1 MRRTSPLRHVFIIM
15 LTCCAVTGLHA
26 AVGDGF
32 WHTDGNQI
40 KDAAGNVV
48 RFSGVNWHGMDSEN
62 LIPHGLWGQANP
74 ANVHTIE
81 DHLDQMK
88 ATGFTL
94 IRLAFSSEIFIPGQ
108 QPKQT
113 AIDPTKN
120 ASLLNKTCL
129 EILDHLVASA
139 GARGIRIILDY
150 HRLVGGGASEGGLW
164 YDGSHPESQ
173 WIANWKVLAARY
185 KNDPTVVGVDLF
197 NEVHGPV
204 TWKGD
209 NVDVANNWRWAAKRC
224 ANEILAVHPDLL
236 ICVQG
241 LHAYN
246 GEGGWWGAVHLG
258 LKDFPL
264 TVNVANRL
272 VYEIHD
278 YGPVVW
284 DQPFHQTSAGF
295 PASLPAHWDNQW
307 GFVHNDGI
315 GPIWVGEWGS
325 FLDQGKID
333 ALGSGF
339 HDRGVREITGWFPT
353 LRDYIASKHLSWT
366 WWCWTPESHDTGGIL
381 NDDYSV
387 NTAKAAL
394 LNSVKY
400 PAFAASGPGV
410 VTPPTNHA
418 PSASINGTPA
428 NGTPPLAV
436 SFNASGSSDPN
447 GDALTYAWS
456 YGDGG
461 SGSGLSVS
469 HTYTT
474 TGTFTATVTV
484 NDGHSHTANATKTI
498 TVTSSGGGSGGGGPV
513 VGSGTGLRGT
523 YYNNDDFTGADVE
536 RVDATIDF
544 NWGESAPI
552 SGIGAESFSVR
563 WRGKVQAQ
571 YSETYTFSTITD
583 DGVRLWVNGVKLID
597 DWTSHAPQ
605 TASGTIALTAGQQY
619 EIVMEYF
626 DGALG
631 ATAQLKWSS
640 TSTPAAVIPAS
651 QLVPAAA
658 SSGSGSSGGSSQPKE
673 ETSGKCG
680 IGGSI
685 AALLLAVFLSLRLT
699 RRAWE

>member
-1 MRRTSPLRHVFIIM
+1 
-15 LTCCAVTGLHA
+15 
-26 AVGDGF
+26 
-32 WHTDGNQI
+32 
-40 KDAAGNVV
+40 
-48 RFSGVNWHGMDSEN
+48 
-62 LIPHGLWGQANP
+62 
-74 ANVHTIE
+74 
-81 DHLDQMK
+81 
-88 ATGFTL
+88 
-94 IRLAFSSEIFIPGQ
+94 
-108 QPKQT
+108 
-113 AIDPTKN
+113 
-120 ASLLNKTCL
+120 
-129 EILDHLVASA
+129 
-139 GARGIRIILDY
+139 
-150 HRLVGGGASEGGLW
+150 
-164 YDGSHPESQ
+164 
-173 WIANWKVLAARY
+173 
-185 KNDPTVVGVDLF
+185 
-197 NEVHGPV
+197 
-204 TWKGD
+204 
-209 NVDVANNWRWAAKRC
+209 
-224 ANEILAVHPDLL
+224 
-236 ICVQG
+236 
-241 LHAYN
+241 
-246 GEGGWWGAVHLG
+246 
-258 LKDFPL
+258 
-264 TVNVANRL
+264 
-272 VYEIHD
+272 
-278 YGPVVW
+278 
-284 DQPFHQTSAGF
+284 
-295 PASLPAHWDNQW
+295 
-307 GFVHNDGI
+307 
-315 GPIWVGEWGS
+315 
-325 FLDQGKID
+325 
-333 ALGSGF
+333 
-339 HDRGVREITGWFPT
+339 
-353 LRDYIASKHLSWT
+353 
-366 WWCWTPESHDTGGIL
+366 
-381 NDDYSV
+381 
-387 NTAKAAL
+387 
-394 LNSVKY
+394 
-400 PAFAASGPGV
+400 
-410 VTPPTNHA
+410 
-418 PSASINGTPA
+418 
-428 NGTPPLAV
+428 
-436 SFNASGSSDPN
+436 
-447 GDALTYAWS
+447 
-456 YGDGG
+456 
-461 SGSGLSVS
+461 VS